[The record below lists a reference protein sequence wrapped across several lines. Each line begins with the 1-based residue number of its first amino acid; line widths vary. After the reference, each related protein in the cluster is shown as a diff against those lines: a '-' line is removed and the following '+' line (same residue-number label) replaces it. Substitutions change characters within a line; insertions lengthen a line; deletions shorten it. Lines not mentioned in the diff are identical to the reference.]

1 VTVTAGNSR
10 VTIPVYM
17 RVGTATTAALSIL
30 PQELLFTMTQGAA
43 GQQSN
48 TLALTGTSG
57 TVFKAVASTA
67 SGGNWFT
74 ITAGNGTISS
84 SASTI
89 TVNLAASV
97 ANPLPA
103 GVYSG
108 EIAIST
114 TGTAQQSD
122 IVRVVL
128 HVLPS
133 TQLPYLAVD
142 RGAVSFSLAPGEG
155 LSPVAAVNVSVPGGI
170 TGGTAVQTIATTNN
184 GGSWLTVT
192 PGAGTST
199 PSTPLQLSITA
210 SALGLLQGVYTG
222 RVIIT
227 AGSNLAPLSV
237 DVTLV
242 VGSATN
248 LGTVAAGSLA
258 AIFTNPGDGF
268 ISQQD
273 LPNPVS
279 VTLLDSAGNPVPG
292 AVVTLQSSNG
302 EPNMVM
308 TDLGSGLYSAPF
320 HAFSAGPLTLSAS
333 AFYYSS
339 ANGIQTSPTVTVT
352 GQVGP
357 AQSTPPI
364 IYPGGLVNSAS
375 YAVSPTPLSPGALV
389 SVFGQGIAGTGG
401 SAVSG
406 SALPT
411 TLGGLSVTFGGVAAP
426 LLAAVPSSG
435 GDQVNLQVPYEL
447 NGQLAADVIF
457 NVNGVLTPVQ
467 NVPIGVVPA
476 AFTLSESGTGTA
488 VLHTIDYTPVTPSN
502 PAVAGETL
510 AIFANGLGPLQTP
523 IADGA
528 LATAA
533 DSTTLPVTV
542 SIGGA
547 SATVQYAGLA
557 PNFVG
562 LYQIN
567 VVMPTVPS
575 GTNVLIIS
583 VNGTA
588 SSGTATIPV
597 Q

>member
-1 VTVTAGNSR
+1 
-10 VTIPVYM
+10 M
-17 RVGTATTAALSIL
+17 
-30 PQELLFTMTQGAA
+30 
-43 GQQSN
+43 
-48 TLALTGTSG
+48 
-57 TVFKAVASTA
+57 
-67 SGGNWFT
+67 
-74 ITAGNGTISS
+74 
-84 SASTI
+84 
-89 TVNLAASV
+89 

-108 EIAIST
+108 EIAISS
-114 TGTAQQSD
+114 TGTAQQSN

-128 HVLPS
+128 HILPP

-142 RGAVSFSLAPGEG
+142 RGAGEFSLSPGEG
-155 LSPVAAVNVSVPGGI
+155 LSPVATVNVSVPGGI
-170 TGGTAVQTIATTNN
+170 TGGTAVQAFATTNN
-184 GGSWLTVT
+184 GGSWLTVN
-192 PGAGTST
+192 PGAGTAT

-227 AGSNLAPLSV
+227 AGSNIAPLSV

-242 VGSATN
+242 VGSLNN

-273 LPNPVS
+273 LPNPVTI
-279 VTLLDSAGNPVPG
+279 TLLDSAGNPVPG

-302 EPNMVM
+302 EPNIVM

-320 HAFSAGPLTLSAS
+320 HPFSAGPLTLSAS

-339 ANGIQTSPTVTVT
+339 ANGIQTSLAVTVT

-389 SVFGQGIAGTGG
+389 SVFGQGIAGSGG
-401 SAVSG
+401 SATSG

-411 TLGGLSVTFGGVAAP
+411 TLGGVSVTFGGVAAP

-435 GDQVNLQVPYEL
+435 GDQVNLQVPFEL

-476 AFTLSESGTGTA
+476 AFTLSQSGTGTA
-488 VLHTIDYTPVTPSN
+488 VLHTTDYTPVTPSN
-502 PAVAGETL
+502 PAVAGEII
-510 AIFANGLGPLQTP
+510 AIFANGLGPLQTS

-533 DSTTLPVTV
+533 DSTTLPVTA

-557 PNFVG
+557 PGFVG

-575 GTNVLIIS
+575 GANVLVIS

-588 SSGTATIPV
+588 SSGSSTIPV